1 MLIERSMNDDF
12 LSNTYLV
19 GGEEGGPAV
28 FVDAGG
34 PVAPLVAAAQ
44 EHRLEPT
51 HLLLTHHH
59 HDHVSD
65 ARALLKRWPKLQV
78 LIHPL
83 EAELLQDVPVT
94 GTIEAGHSLSIGQL
108 QIRPLHTP
116 GHTRGMLSF
125 LVYGAAGPDPV
136 LGGPEAPGAAQG
148 ASRRAPGE
156 LAVFTGDT
164 LFKGSVGGV
173 RAPGHSTYIDLK
185 DSIMGTLMEL
195 PASTTIHPGH
205 MEATS
210 VLAEWES
217 NPFVRLWRGVDKEG
231 TAPCTALGERATLI
245 LSCPD
250 YDGGTKVW
258 VRWPEGSDDIVPGSQ
273 VQTA

>member
-1 MLIERSMNDDF
+1 MLVQRSMNDDF

-19 GGEEGGPAV
+19 AGEEDGPA
-28 FVDAGG
+28 FFIDAGG
-34 PVAPLVAAAQ
+34 PVQPLIQAAK

-83 EAELLQDVPVT
+83 EAELIQDVPIT
-94 GTIEAGHSLSIGQL
+94 GTIEAGQSLSIGRL
-108 QIRPLHTP
+108 RIRPLHTP

-125 LVYGAAGPDPV
+125 LVSSVTGADPV
-136 LGGPEAPGAAQG
+136 LGGSEAPGSTG
-148 ASRRAPGE
+148 GSTRRADE

-205 MEATS
+205 MEPTS
-210 VLAEWES
+210 VIAEWES

-231 TAPCTALGERATLI
+231 TSPCTALGERATLI

-258 VRWPEGSDDIVPGSQ
+258 VRWPDGSDDIVPGSQ
-273 VQTA
+273 VQVG